1 MARSVTNMRSAIRR
15 FSTRYQRHLFQQSLA
30 AERSF
35 VVAGNCILVRT
46 HGSAESQKKLVNC
59 TDTRSS
65 PHTSSKNDVRGFTR
79 CCDLRSSAW
88 MQPSCTSENLIF
100 RRGFTWGSK
109 SEVKPPED
117 RFKETLGLLDSQSHD
132 GVPVIEAKEAASV
145 GSEWA
150 DKAYTK
156 LMDGVKVVEEA
167 TTDTLMPAASKVLE
181 TYPII
186 SEIATPVGVFTG
198 AWIILP
204 RVFRRLHGYVE
215 QGSAVFSKG
224 LSPVPFDPVPYEQT
238 IWQAME
244 LPSRLFATI
253 LTMLQVGRLIA
264 PNAMA
269 AEYLS
274 QFWAGGGVLCIVWFL
289 HNWKS
294 NVLKRLLSKQTLS
307 RDEREWYLTVDKI
320 SSLALVFIGALGL
333 AEAYG
338 LAINSL
344 LTVGGIGGVATAFAA
359 KDILGNVLTGV
370 TISFSK
376 PFSVGDQ
383 IKAGYIEGK
392 VEEVGL
398 HSTKLLNTE
407 KNPIIVPNSFFQ
419 SQVIVNKSRAPWR
432 AVATK
437 IPIHLKDYEKVP
449 EITQEIRA
457 MLNRHPQVHLG
468 EDKPRCSVAQF
479 TPSSIEIAITCNVN
493 PMSKDEFLLVEQAIV
508 LESAAIISKFGAVLG
523 GQV

>member
-1 MARSVTNMRSAIRR
+1 MARSVTSMRSAIRR
-15 FSTRYQRHLFQQSLA
+15 FSTRYQPHLFQQSLA
-30 AERSF
+30 AERSSA
-35 VVAGNCILVRT
+35 VAGGSILLRI
-46 HGSAESQKKLVNC
+46 HGIPESEKNLGSC
-59 TDTRSS
+59 TESWSRSHTPSKNELRGFNGGCNSRSS
-65 PHTSSKNDVRGFTR
+65 S
-79 CCDLRSSAW
+79 W
-88 MQPSCTSENLIF
+88 MQPSCTSESLIF
-100 RRGFTWGSK
+100 RRGFTWGAK
-109 SEVKPPED
+109 SEGKPQEGGS
-117 RFKETLGLLDSQSHD
+117 KETVGLLDSHSHD
-132 GVPVIEAKEAASV
+132 GVPGIETEEAASV

-150 DKAYTK
+150 DKAYAK
-156 LMDGVKVVEEA
+156 LMDGVKAVEEA

-186 SEIATPVGVFTG
+186 SDIVTPVGVFTG

-215 QGSAVFSKG
+215 QGSAAFSKG

-274 QFWAGGGVLCIVWFL
+274 QFWAGGGVMCIVWFL

-294 NVLKRLLSKQTLS
+294 NVLKRLLSKQALS
-307 RDEREWYLTVDKI
+307 RAERERYLTIDKI

-338 LAINSL
+338 LAIHSL

-359 KDILGNVLTGV
+359 KDILGNMLTGV

-383 IKAGYIEGK
+383 IKAGNIEGK

-419 SQVIVNKSRAPWR
+419 SQVIVNKSRALWR
-432 AVATK
+432 AVAVK
-437 IPIHLKDYEKVP
+437 IPIHLKDYQKVP
-449 EITQEIRA
+449 VITEEIRA

-479 TPSSIEIAITCNVN
+479 TPSSIEIAISCNVE
-493 PMSKDEFLLVEQAIV
+493 PMSKDEFLLVEQAIL
-508 LESAAIISKFGAVLG
+508 LESASIISKSGAVLG